1 MPTEDNQGKEK
12 KYLHGVALVAFAITL
27 GAFGSTQT
35 ELVAAE
41 GELTDGPIENLVWR
55 SFGREGWLPSHRPKS
70 LDSVMD
76 NTWWPPNFN
85 EKHGKDTVG
94 PWRDP
99 FGSTEKHWAEPIFS
113 DYRLALNGKA
123 AESEIATAPRVE
135 AIAEGKPKLSAE
147 EMGEMV
153 ANPLSYLWIGQMQ
166 NDTAVWKGDAL
177 DALDEDAKIMN
188 TTTIQPVMAM
198 QLTQAWKMIFRPVIP
213 IQSFETLKKVNII
226 LDEPSETQ
234 LSGDFERKTGLGDIV
249 LWSAFSNAYN
259 PPFVYGFGPTLM
271 LPTATNKN
279 LGTEK
284 WSAGPMGLGV
294 YIGEQWIV
302 GGVGQHWWSY
312 AGDSDR
318 QSVNLTDFQYI
329 LQYRLT
335 PQTNIGMAPNIQV
348 NWDAD
353 SGEKLRLPVGLG
365 GSTLIFLGPLP
376 VKIGLEYQYF
386 VKQPDLVGPHHLI
399 RFIFSPVL
407 PAPEWSRT
415 PLFGD

>member
-1 MPTEDNQGKEK
+1 MKGRFFSD
-12 KYLHGVALVAFAITL
+12 LFLIVALMLATTSAFAVSPKTADGMETWVQSHPPKNWDL
-27 GAFGSTQT
+27 GAGY
-35 ELVAAE
+35 LR
-41 GELTDGPIENLVWR
+41 WR
-55 SFGREGWLPSHRPKS
+55 
-70 LDSVMD
+70 
-76 NTWWPPNFN
+76 PNFN
-85 EKHGKDTVG
+85 DRNVEDTLG
-94 PWRDP
+94 PWHEPSD
-99 FGSTEKHWAEPIFS
+99 STEKSWPESLFS
-113 DYRLALNGKA
+113 DYRLVLNGKTS
-123 AESEIATAPRVE
+123 ESEGVEAPRIE
-135 AIAEGKPKLSAE
+135 EIAEKKPQISAE

-153 ANPLSYLWIGQMQ
+153 ANPLSYLWFGQLQ
-166 NDTAVWKGDAL
+166 NDVSWWKGDLL
-177 DALDEDAKIMN
+177 DDLDEDAKIMN

-234 LSGDFERKTGLGDIV
+234 LSGDFERKTGLGDII

-284 WSAGPMGLGV
+284 WSAGPMAMGV
-294 YIGEQWIV
+294 YIGEKWIV

-365 GSTLIFLGPLP
+365 ASTLIFLGPLP
-376 VKIGLEYQYF
+376 AKIGLEYHYF
-386 VKQPDLVGPHHLI
+386 VEQPDLVGPKHLL